1 MLAVN
6 AHRKDVRKVL
16 IALFEQAVPASDT
29 VSREV
34 LTRILGN
41 PDEDFADPILDVATN
56 HHLTPLYSGGAGFV
70 CIW

>member
-6 AHRKDVRKVL
+6 APRKDVRKVL
-16 IALFEQAVPASDT
+16 IALFEQAVPASDA

-41 PDEDFADPILDVATN
+41 PHEDFADPILDVATN
-56 HHLTPLYSGGAGFV
+56 NHLKPL
-70 CIW
+70 